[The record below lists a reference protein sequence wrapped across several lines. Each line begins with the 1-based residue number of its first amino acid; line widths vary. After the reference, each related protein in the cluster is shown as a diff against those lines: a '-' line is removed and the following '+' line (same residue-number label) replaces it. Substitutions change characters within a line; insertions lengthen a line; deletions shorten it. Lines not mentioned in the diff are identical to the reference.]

1 MDIGALALEVAVSVV
16 SASAVVAATA
26 WKLGRDIQKIKD
38 TATNAVEAAARAEKK
53 ADKAETSIDAL
64 AKEENESWQELNRTL
79 GQIEGAMG
87 ITPRPKMKSRP

>member
-1 MDIGALALEVAVSVV
+1 MDLGTLAIDAAVSVV
-16 SASAVVAATA
+16 SASAVVVAAA

-38 TATNAVEAAARAEKK
+38 TAESAVEAAGRAEKK